1 MSYGSSWYQ
10 ELGVTNEGLR
20 LGGAVGDVVID
31 LLHDRQGSCG
41 YRRLSKQWRRL
52 VCIGGS
58 SGRLR

>member
-1 MSYGSSWYQ
+1 MKIVGFN
-10 ELGVTNEGLR
+10 TNEGVR